1 MFKKKWKAM
10 TTIELS
16 YREGR
21 GCHGVRRG
29 RKDKIKSV
37 KSSLGKTERTLGCV
51 KGTTKKN
58 IYRTLLYCCVSETNC
73 CAV

>member
-16 YREGR
+16 YRAGR
-21 GCHGVRRG
+21 ECHGVRRG

-37 KSSLGKTERTLGCV
+37 KSSLGKPKE
-51 KGTTKKN
+51 
-58 IYRTLLYCCVSETNC
+58 LLDV
-73 CAV
+73 

>member
-16 YREGR
+16 YRAGAGSAGLAEG
-21 GCHGVRRG
+21 
-29 RKDKIKSV
+29 
-37 KSSLGKTERTLGCV
+37 ERTKLKVSKAVLTNRKNSWMC
-51 KGTTKKN
+51 KGNDKK
-58 IYRTLLYCCVSETNC
+58 IYITLLYCCVGESS

>member
-51 KGTTKKN
+51 KGTTKKKY
-58 IYRTLLYCCVSETNC
+58 I
-73 CAV
+73 

>member
-16 YREGR
+16 CREGR

-51 KGTTKKN
+51 KGMTKKKKN
-58 IYRTLLYCCVSETNC
+58 
-73 CAV
+73 

>member
-10 TTIELS
+10 TTTIELS
-16 YREGR
+16 CTAGE

-37 KSSLGKTERTLGCV
+37 KSSLDKPKERLGV
-51 KGTTKKN
+51 
-58 IYRTLLYCCVSETNC
+58 
-73 CAV
+73 

>member
-37 KSSLGKTERTLGCV
+37 KSSLGKPKE
-51 KGTTKKN
+51 
-58 IYRTLLYCCVSETNC
+58 LLDV
-73 CAV
+73 